1 MDNQTIRQEDF
12 CCQDFF
18 VFTYFFRNDNDVWG
32 YSSVVERMLCMYDV
46 LGSIPSIS
54 SLNYLFPSVTF
65 LYFRKTSIGLERF
78 FPKWTIRQEQFW
90 CQDFFG
96 FALTR
101 ILGDIA
107 QWQSACFACM
117 MSWVQ
122 SPVSP
127 VVHFFAQGLRFFS
140 EMDNQVGAFVESRF
154 FLVSHENALWG
165 YSSVVECMLRMYEVL
180 GSIPSLNY
188 LFPSFFTS
196 ILERFFPKWTIRQ
209 EQFWCQDF
217 FGFALT
223 FPWGKTSIGLER
235 FFPKWTIRQ
244 EHLWSQDFFWFPMK
258 MLCGDIA
265 QWQSACFA
273 CMKSWVQSPVSP
285 VVSFFAQV

>member
-1 MDNQTIRQEDF
+1 MDNSVGGLLLSRFF
-12 CCQDFF
+12 CICL
-18 VFTYFFRNDNDVWG
+18 DNDVWG

-90 CQDFFG
+90 CQNFFG

-101 ILGDIA
+101 IRGDIA

-122 SPVSP
+122 SPGSP
-127 VVHFFAQGLRFFS
+127 VVNFFAQVLHFFS

-165 YSSVVECMLRMYEVL
+165 YSSVVECMLRMYEFL
-180 GSIPSLNY
+180 GSIPSISSRYILC
-188 LFPSFFTS
+188 PS
-196 ILERFFPKWTIRQ
+196 
-209 EQFWCQDF
+209 
-217 FGFALT
+217 LT
-223 FPWGKTSIGLER
+223 F
-235 FFPKWTIRQ
+235 
-244 EHLWSQDFFWFPMK
+244 
-258 MLCGDIA
+258 
-265 QWQSACFA
+265 
-273 CMKSWVQSPVSP
+273 
-285 VVSFFAQV
+285 

>member
-1 MDNQTIRQEDF
+1 MDNSVGGLLLSRFF
-12 CCQDFF
+12 CICL
-18 VFTYFFRNDNDVWG
+18 DNDVWG
-32 YSSVVERMLCMYDV
+32 YSLVERMLCMYDV

-101 ILGDIA
+101 IRGDIA

-127 VVHFFAQGLRFFS
+127 VVNFFAQGLRFFS

-165 YSSVVECMLRMYEVL
+165 YSSVVECMLRMYEFL
-180 GSIPSLNY
+180 GSIPSISSRYILC
-188 LFPSFFTS
+188 PS
-196 ILERFFPKWTIRQ
+196 
-209 EQFWCQDF
+209 
-217 FGFALT
+217 LT
-223 FPWGKTSIGLER
+223 F
-235 FFPKWTIRQ
+235 
-244 EHLWSQDFFWFPMK
+244 
-258 MLCGDIA
+258 
-265 QWQSACFA
+265 
-273 CMKSWVQSPVSP
+273 
-285 VVSFFAQV
+285 